1 MGYPIHPMSTAAPKK
16 SFTDEFVATWR
27 ALPDK
32 KLFIAMLLA
41 WLALFHFLGNSA
53 LGFIKTQS
61 LFGWLWFVW
70 ETSADDQYGMLV
82 PFVVAYLFWDRRAEF
97 LAVPKRNW
105 WPALT
110 LVVAGLLLHL
120 LGFAVHQT
128 RLSGAGFFLG
138 LFGLTGLVWGWAWLR
153 ASFFPF
159 FVFGFCLPLAT
170 IIEPLSQPLRGGV
183 AKSVVALARIGGADV
198 QRVGT
203 QIFDAAHTFNY
214 DIVPACSGIRSV
226 TMMFAL
232 TVIYGFMSFQ
242 TWWRRGVMLAAA
254 IPLALAGNVIRLTL
268 VIFIS
273 ELFGQDA
280 GSWVEQKLGF
290 LTFLIALG
298 CVIGLAR
305 LLREKPAPEAAK

>member
-1 MGYPIHPMSTAAPKK
+1 MSASAPKPT
-16 SFTDEFVATWR
+16 FAAEFAAAWR

-32 KLFIAMLLA
+32 GFFAALLVV
-41 WLALFHFLGNSA
+41 WLALFHLLGNSA
-53 LGFIKTQS
+53 LGFVKTES

-70 ETSADDQYGMLV
+70 DSSPDDQHGMLV
-82 PFVVAYLFWDRRAEF
+82 PLAVAYLFWDRRAQL

-105 WPALT
+105 WPALA
-110 LVVAGLLLHL
+110 LVAVGLLLHW

-128 RLSGAGFFLG
+128 RISGVGFFTG

-159 FVFGFCLPLAT
+159 FIFGFCLPLAT
-170 IIEPLSQPLRGGV
+170 LAEPLSQPLRIIV
-183 AKSVVALARIGGADV
+183 SKSVVALARFGGADV

-203 QIFDAAHTFNY
+203 QIFDAARTFNY

-226 TMMFAL
+226 TMMFTL
-232 TVIYGFMSFQ
+232 TTIVAFMSFA
-242 TWWRRGVMLAAA
+242 TWWRRGVMLLAA
-254 IPLALAGNVIRLTL
+254 IPVAIAGNVARLTL

-298 CVIGLAR
+298 CVLGLAR
-305 LLREKPAPEAAK
+305 LLREKTSPEATK

>member
-1 MGYPIHPMSTAAPKK
+1 MSEAESKKTFAA
-16 SFTDEFVATWR
+16 EFATSWR

-32 KLFIAMLLA
+32 GFFATLLVVWLTLFQC
-41 WLALFHFLGNSA
+41 LGNSA
-53 LGFIKTQS
+53 LGFVKTQS
-61 LFGWLWFVW
+61 LFGWLKFVW
-70 ETSADDQYGMLV
+70 DTSPDDQHCVLV
-82 PFVVAYLFWDRRAEF
+82 PFAVAFLFWDRRTQL

-105 WPALT
+105 WPALA
-110 LVVAGLLLHL
+110 LVIAGLLLHW

-128 RLSGAGFFLG
+128 RISGVGFFTG

-159 FVFGFCLPLAT
+159 FIFGFCLPLAT
-170 IIEPLSQPLRGGV
+170 LAEPLSQPLRV
-183 AKSVVALARIGGADV
+183 IVSQAVVALARLGGADV

-203 QIFDAAHTFNY
+203 QIFDAARTFNY

-226 TMMFAL
+226 TMMFTL
-232 TVIYGFMSFQ
+232 TTIFAFVSFA
-242 TWWRRGVMLAAA
+242 TWWRRGVMLLAA
-254 IPLALAGNVIRLTL
+254 IPIAIAGNVARLTL

-305 LLREKPAPEAAK
+305 LLREKISEDVK